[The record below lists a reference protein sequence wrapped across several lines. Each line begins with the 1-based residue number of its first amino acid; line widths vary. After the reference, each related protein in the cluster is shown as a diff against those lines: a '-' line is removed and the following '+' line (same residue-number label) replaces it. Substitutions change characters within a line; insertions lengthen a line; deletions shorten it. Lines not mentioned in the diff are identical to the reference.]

1 MKTERLEAEGIL
13 MRSGLTPTDAM
24 ILKGDFPGHSG
35 EAAGEALRFIARN
48 LGCRP
53 EEIPDQV
60 YGLVEK
66 KLYCNLVRILLNLE
80 HPGQQRTLDQE
91 NMETFIGLC
100 YEKARHPERVSWMQ
114 VPFTVKFPLVGVG
127 APIHIFL
134 PRVAAMLGT
143 RAAISKDAPVANAL
157 GAIASQVVTRVR
169 LRVKVEY
176 RGAEFLGFSVYEGT
190 ERKLFRDYHQAL
202 ELAEKLARAQVLE
215 KIRRRGGFENPA
227 VQVEFREIGGKGSNL
242 PMLFETIVEAPAVSA
257 FRL

>member
-1 MKTERLEAEGIL
+1 
-13 MRSGLTPTDAM
+13 MRCGL
-24 ILKGDFPGHSG
+24 G
-35 EAAGEALRFIARN
+35 ELQGKPVINVRD
-48 LGCRP
+48 GCRLGAVA
-53 EEIPDQV
+53 D
-60 YGLVEK
+60 
-66 KLYCNLVRILLNLE
+66 LE
-80 HPGQQRTLDQE
+80 FDTD
-91 NMETFIGLC
+91 T
-100 YEKARHPERVSWMQ
+100 A
-114 VPFTVKFPLVGVG
+114 
-127 APIHIFL
+127 
-134 PRVAAMLGT
+134 RVAALLGT
-143 RAAISKDAPVANAL
+143 RAVIGKDAPVANAL

-242 PMLFETIVEAPAVSA
+242 PMLFETIVEATAVSA